1 MEDTT
6 NTTSGEQI
14 QFATQLWL
22 NGDEYLGVIA
32 RQFGSSIEA
41 IQRINGG
48 LDARELTRG
57 RMIFVPGKLKFAET
71 GPGHISP
78 LTHRMKPIYRKRT
91 EFEMENDETIT
102 TEKKAPAEKT
112 KTHTSETAWTRWN
125 ERNKT
130 ADIKRQI
137 EKTRRELDDSK
148 FSTRVY
154 DCLKTATDEITALKA
169 ERDSIIARQKAG
181 ELGSAYDQQIMNLNI
196 AITERAK
203 QAKADADRLVDEFTE
218 ALRASQTI
226 NPAHLTAD
234 AQFFQ
239 MGITLTKEDLVAM
252 LTRNEGNPTMQR
264 LIIDYS
270 DKNKI
275 ELPPECRYDLDLKS
289 RIESANA
296 VRTINETYCA
306 RWITGSD
313 SLTMLNRFFNL
324 S

>member
-1 MEDTT
+1 M
-6 NTTSGEQI
+6 
-14 QFATQLWL
+14 
-22 NGDEYLGVIA
+22 
-32 RQFGSSIEA
+32 
-41 IQRINGG
+41 NGG
-48 LDARELTRG
+48 LDDRELTRG

-78 LTHRMKPIYRKRT
+78 LTHRMQPIYRKRT
-91 EFEMENDETIT
+91 EFEMENDETISA
-102 TEKKAPAEKT
+102 EKKATAQQAKT
-112 KTHTSETAWTRWN
+112 PTSETAWTRWN
-125 ERNKT
+125 EQSKT

-148 FSTRVY
+148 FSARVY

-169 ERDSIIARQKAG
+169 ERDSIIARQQSG
-181 ELGSAYDQQIMNLNI
+181 ELGSAFDKQVMNLNI

-203 QAKADADRLVDEFTE
+203 QAQADADRLVDEFTE

-252 LTRNEGNPTMQR
+252 LARNEGNPTMQR
-264 LIIDYS
+264 LIKDYA
-270 DKNKI
+270 DRNKI
-275 ELPPECRYDLDLKS
+275 ELPGSYRYDLDLKA

-296 VRTINETYCA
+296 VRTINETYCG

-313 SLTMLNRFFNL
+313 SLAMLNRFFNL